1 MGVPAKIMYG
11 ASGVMSKR
19 QRLYWDSCNFISLIS
34 EDEIQRA
41 DICQH
46 ILEDAEDGSV
56 EIVTSALTIAEVIKP
71 KGSPTFTA
79 QKEHMISSFFL
90 HEYILIHDVTR
101 AIAEN
106 ARKLSM
112 EHGLKPRDAI
122 HLATALAVDG
132 VEVFQ
137 TWDAKDFSELD
148 VPIRIGVPTWTGTLR
163 MPLDETL

>member
-41 DICQH
+41 DICQR

-79 QKEHMISSFFL
+79 QKEHRSARFSCMNTSSFTTSQGQL
-90 HEYILIHDVTR
+90 PKTQGSCQW
-101 AIAEN
+101 N
-106 ARKLSM
+106 
-112 EHGLKPRDAI
+112 
-122 HLATALAVDG
+122 
-132 VEVFQ
+132 
-137 TWDAKDFSELD
+137 
-148 VPIRIGVPTWTGTLR
+148 TG
-163 MPLDETL
+163 